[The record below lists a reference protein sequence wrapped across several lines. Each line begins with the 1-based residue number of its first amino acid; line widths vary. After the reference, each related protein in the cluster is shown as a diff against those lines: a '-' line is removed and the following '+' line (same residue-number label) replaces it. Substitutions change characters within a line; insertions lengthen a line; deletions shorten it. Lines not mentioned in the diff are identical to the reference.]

1 MIFSFSAHSIWSE
14 TVWAR
19 RAAQNLRTLQQ
30 NCASP
35 VHNLIFGAGSITD
48 HHLLQDLHFEHEL
61 LWGMCIFAQIIFS
74 CSNSQPLHTPNWA
87 GFWTSI
93 RVSLFQEAIQA
104 QVLNHPVCYW
114 CCSWRN
120 WFPACQIQ
128 PHKPHSLCQKSDT
141 EWHLWNLVFFKNR
154 FNLGKSSRYFTTSFV
169 LDEMW
174 FLIAILTKDTW

>member
-35 VHNLIFGAGSITD
+35 VHNLIFRAGSITD
-48 HHLLQDLHFEHEL
+48 HHLLQALHFEHEL

-120 WFPACQIQ
+120 WFPASVRSS
-128 PHKPHSLCQKSDT
+128 HTSRTLYAK
-141 EWHLWNLVFFKNR
+141 NLTLNGTCEIYFFSTTASI
-154 FNLGKSSRYFTTSFV
+154 LGK
-169 LDEMW
+169 
-174 FLIAILTKDTW
+174 AAGILLLHLFWMKCVFW